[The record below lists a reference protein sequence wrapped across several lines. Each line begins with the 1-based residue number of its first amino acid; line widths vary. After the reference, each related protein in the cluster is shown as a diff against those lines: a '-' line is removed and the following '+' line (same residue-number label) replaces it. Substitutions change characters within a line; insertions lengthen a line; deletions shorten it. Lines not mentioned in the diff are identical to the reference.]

1 MKYDVEYYKELKDKV
16 EDLQRYLFVTAKPR
30 IEKDYQEAVNIMS
43 ANCPPYLDPLESDP
57 FDADVELL
65 HSIGR
70 ARGIAYQTLDFLSGQ
85 IQTFIDYQG
94 QKKDNAQKPRYKK

>member
-30 IEKDYQEAVNIMS
+30 VEKDYQEAVNNMS
-43 ANCPPYLDPLESDP
+43 ANCSPYLDPLAPDP

-65 HSIGR
+65 HSIGQT
-70 ARGIAYQTLDFLSGQ
+70 RGFANQALEFLSGQ

-94 QKKDNAQKPRYKK
+94 QKKDNF

>member
-1 MKYDVEYYKELKDKV
+1 MKYELEKYEELLKKV
-16 EDLQRYLFVTAKPR
+16 SDLQRYLFMVKPD

-43 ANCPPYLDPLESDP
+43 ANCSPYLDPLAPDP

-70 ARGIAYQTLDFLSGQ
+70 VREIAHQMLDLLSGQ
-85 IQTFIDYQG
+85 IQTFIDFQG
-94 QKKDNAQKPRYKK
+94 QKVEKPHKKHRHN